1 MPRRK
6 YTFFRNV
13 EAYTIIIDI
22 QKMYV
27 FNINFSPQIKMY
39 IINWESELFQVDT
52 ESININAL
60 NTQIIKKKRSHKNN
74 NI

>member
-13 EAYTIIIDI
+13 GAYTIIIDI
-22 QKMYV
+22 QKMDV
-27 FNINFSPQIKMY
+27 FNINFPPQIKMY
-39 IINWESELFQVDT
+39 IINWESEFFQIDT

-60 NTQIIKKKRSHKNN
+60 NIQIIKKKRIYKNN

>member
-1 MPRRK
+1 M
-6 YTFFRNV
+6 
-13 EAYTIIIDI
+13 D
-22 QKMYV
+22 V
-27 FNINFSPQIKMY
+27 FKINFSPQIKMY